1 VSNEGGHQISGDSI
15 GSAQGSRTVK
25 LLVVCGVLLAVAIA
39 ADQAAWSLRE
49 RVLLAL
55 VAVLAVICW

>member
-1 VSNEGGHQISGDSI
+1 MSGGSA

-25 LLVVCGVLLAVAIA
+25 LLVVGGILLAAVIA
-39 ADQAAWSLRE
+39 ADPAAWSLRE

-55 VAVLAVICW
+55 VAVLAVIAVCW